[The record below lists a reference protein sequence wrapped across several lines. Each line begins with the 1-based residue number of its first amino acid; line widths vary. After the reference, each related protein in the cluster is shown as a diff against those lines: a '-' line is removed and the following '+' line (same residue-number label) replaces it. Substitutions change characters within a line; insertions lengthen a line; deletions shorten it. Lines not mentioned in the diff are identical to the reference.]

1 MAFNVKS
8 QKSGPG
14 VYTLEYGKGIKKI
27 VVKLE
32 LGADKRWY
40 IGGTDTDA
48 SYAMKRE
55 AIAAWGQIAADTY
68 GAKPAPVK
76 TCKAPLTP
84 PPRLTEQLAVP
95 QLAGFFKEADPQ
107 QIQECINKGPTRTDQ
122 IRRWY
127 QAWQVT
133 GKEFVLPAVGPMTP
147 VKGPPRISPKDDNAT
162 SNASKASEAVSTDPN
177 QGGDVEETDVSG
189 ESGPDAPV

>member
-1 MAFNVKS
+1 MAFNVKCNVA
-8 QKSGPG
+8 GPG
-14 VYTLEYGKGIKKI
+14 VYTLSYGKGSKKI
-27 VVKLE
+27 IVKLE

-55 AIAAWGQIAADTY
+55 AVAAWGKIAAATY
-68 GAKPAPVK
+68 GAAPSPI
-76 TCKAPLTP
+76 KAPPPITP

-95 QLAGFFKEADPQ
+95 QLAGFFKEGSPQ

-127 QAWQVT
+127 QAWQAT

-162 SNASKASEAVSTDPN
+162 SNASKTPEAVSTDPN
-177 QGGDVEETDVSG
+177 QGGDVEEADVSG
-189 ESGPDAPV
+189 EQGADAPI